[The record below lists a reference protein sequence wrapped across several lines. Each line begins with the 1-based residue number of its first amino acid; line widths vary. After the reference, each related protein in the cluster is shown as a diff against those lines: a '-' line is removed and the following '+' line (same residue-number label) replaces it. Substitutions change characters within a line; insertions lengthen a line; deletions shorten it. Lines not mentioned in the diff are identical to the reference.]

1 MVDGTMIQYF
11 HWYLPGD
18 GNLWK
23 QIKED
28 ASHLKDLGI
37 STVWF
42 PPAFKGS
49 SGGYS
54 VGYGVYDLYDLGEFD
69 QKGSVRTKYGTRQE
83 YVDAIDAVQASGMRA
98 MVDIVLNHKAGGDEK
113 EKMKVVK
120 VDPNNRNKVISAPF
134 EIEAY
139 TKFTFP
145 GRQKKY
151 SDFEWNYECFT
162 GVDYAADINESG
174 IFRILNSYGDSWGKM
189 IGTEKGN
196 YDYLM
201 FNDIEFRNP
210 AVREELQRWG
220 KWYWDQAHF
229 DAVRLDA
236 VKHITPSFY
245 LEWLYKLRESTG
257 KEIFAVGEYWA
268 PGHLNLLLDYIKET
282 NNEMSLFDSS
292 LHNNFCLASNK
303 GNHYDMRRI
312 FDETLVKAY
321 PTKAV
326 TVVANHDTQPLQSL
340 EAPVEAW
347 FKPIA
352 YALILLRDEGYPCI
366 FYPDLYGAH
375 YKDKGKDGNEYEI
388 WLAKVDHLETLLHV
402 RRNNAFGTQ
411 RDYFDH
417 PNCIGWTRE
426 GNDDHSGC
434 AVLLSNG
441 DNGHK
446 NMEMGKRYA
455 GKKFTDILGKNSSEV
470 EINNDGWGN
479 FFAPA
484 GSVSVWIEKA

>member
-1 MVDGTMIQYF
+1 MQAGTLIQYF

-18 GNLWK
+18 GNLWN

-28 ASHLKDLGI
+28 ALHLKELGI
-37 STVWF
+37 SAVWF

-83 YVDAIDAVQASGMRA
+83 YLDAINAVQDAGMDA

-113 EKMKVVK
+113 EKFKVVK
-120 VDPNNRNKVISAPF
+120 VDPENRNKIISAPF

-151 SDFEWNYECFT
+151 SEFEWNFMCFS
-162 GVDYAADINESG
+162 GVDYAADLNETG
-174 IFRILNSYGDSWGKM
+174 IFKIMNSYGDSWGKM
-189 IGTEKGN
+189 IGNEKGN

-201 FNDIEFRNP
+201 FNDIDFRNP
-210 AVREELQRWG
+210 AVTEELQHWG
-220 KWYWDQAHF
+220 KWYWDQVHF

-245 LEWLYKLRESTG
+245 LDWLHNLRESTG

-268 PGHLNLLLDYIKET
+268 PGRLDLLQEYLKET

-303 GNHYDMRRI
+303 GNNYDLRKI
-312 FDETLVKAY
+312 FDETLVRVN

-375 YKDKGKDGNEYEI
+375 YNGKGNDGNEYEI
-388 WLAKVDHLETLLHV
+388 WLAKVDDLENLLNI
-402 RRNNAFGTQ
+402 RRNNAFGEQ

-426 GNDDHSGC
+426 GGKNHSGC
-434 AVLLSNG
+434 AVVLSNG
-441 DNGHK
+441 ENGNK
-446 NMEMGKRYA
+446 NMEIGKRYA
-455 GKKFTDILGKNSSEV
+455 GKKFIDFLGKNPTEV

-479 FFAPA
+479 FFVPA
-484 GSVSVWIEKA
+484 GSVSVWIEKI